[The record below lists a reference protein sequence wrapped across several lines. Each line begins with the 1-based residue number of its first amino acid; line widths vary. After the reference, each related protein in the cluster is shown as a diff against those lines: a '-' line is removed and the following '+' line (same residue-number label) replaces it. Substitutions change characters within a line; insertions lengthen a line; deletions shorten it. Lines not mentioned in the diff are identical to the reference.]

1 MSKDNHKIGLGK
13 GLSALLGDDDDE
25 EKQFSLPDISNSVS
39 DKDVIVKVEIDSI
52 NSSRFQPRTEF
63 AAEAIADLV
72 NSVKEKGVLQPLLVR
87 QSGKDKYELIA
98 GERRLRA
105 AKEAGLRFLPVIIK
119 DFSDTETLEV
129 ALIENL
135 QRENLNPLE
144 EALAFQRLAEEFNRT
159 QEEIAKVIGKSR
171 SYITNTM
178 RLLNLPDE
186 IKDMLKNGKLTAGH
200 ARTLIGM
207 DNAVEVAKQISE
219 QGLSVRAA
227 EILTGKEKEKKPDTK
242 KPAKKKK
249 KNEKISADIA
259 ELERACEEVLQTS
272 VRIKLTSPTG
282 IGTVA
287 VNFTS
292 FEQLEDLI
300 QILTNTGNIID

>member
-1 MSKDNHKIGLGK
+1 MSKDNKIGLGK
-13 GLSALLGDDDDE
+13 GLSAILGMGDDNE
-25 EKQFSLPDISNSVS
+25 TTPFSLPDISNTADDRESV
-39 DKDVIVKVEIDSI
+39 IKVEIDSI
-52 NSSRFQPRTEF
+52 NVSRFQPRTEF
-63 AAEAIADLV
+63 SAEAIADLV
-72 NSVKEKGVLQPLLVR
+72 NSIKEKGVLQPLLVR
-87 QSGKDKYELIA
+87 QTGKDNYELIA

-144 EALAFQRLAEEFNRT
+144 EALAFQRLAAEFNRT

-186 IKDMLKNGKLTAGH
+186 VKSMVKDGRLTAGH

-207 DNAVEVAKQISE
+207 DNAATLAKQIVE
-219 QGLSVRAA
+219 QGLNVRAA
-227 EILTGKEKEKKPDTK
+227 EILTNKEKDK
-242 KPAKKKK
+242 KPAADNKKPNKKKK
-249 KNEKISADIA
+249 KNGGMSSDIA
-259 ELERACEEVLQTS
+259 EMEKACEEALQTP
-272 VRIKLTSPTG
+272 VKIKLNGNSG
-282 IGTVA
+282 IGTMSI
-287 VNFTS
+287 NFTS
-292 FEQLEDLI
+292 FEQLDDLI
-300 QILTNTGNIID
+300 QILTGI

>member
-1 MSKDNHKIGLGK
+1 MSKDNKIGLGK
-13 GLSALLGDDDDE
+13 GLSAILGMGDDNE
-25 EKQFSLPDISNSVS
+25 TTPFSLPDISNTADDRESV
-39 DKDVIVKVEIDSI
+39 IKVEIDSI
-52 NSSRFQPRTEF
+52 NVSRFQPRTEF
-63 AAEAIADLV
+63 SAEAIADLV
-72 NSVKEKGVLQPLLVR
+72 NSIKEKGVLQPLLVR
-87 QSGKDKYELIA
+87 QTGKDNYELIA

-144 EALAFQRLAEEFNRT
+144 EALAFQRLAAEFNRT

-186 IKDMLKNGKLTAGH
+186 VKSMVKDGRLTAGH

-207 DNAVEVAKQISE
+207 DNAATLAKQIVE
-219 QGLSVRAA
+219 QGLNVRAA
-227 EILTGKEKEKKPDTK
+227 EILTNKEKDK
-242 KPAKKKK
+242 KPAADNKKPNKKKK
-249 KNEKISADIA
+249 KNGSMSSDIA
-259 ELERACEEVLQTS
+259 EMEKACEEALQTP
-272 VRIKLTSPTG
+272 VKIKLNGNSG
-282 IGTVA
+282 IGTMSI
-287 VNFTS
+287 NFTS
-292 FEQLEDLI
+292 FEQLDDLI
-300 QILTNTGNIID
+300 QILTGI

>member
-1 MSKDNHKIGLGK
+1 MSKDGKIGLGK
-13 GLSALLGDDDDE
+13 GLSTLLGATDDE
-25 EKQFSLPDISNSVS
+25 ETTLFSLPNISKNE
-39 DKDVIVKVEIDSI
+39 DDEVIVKVKI
-52 NSSRFQPRTEF
+52 NTVTASRFQPRKDFTTETL
-63 AAEAIADLV
+63 ADLIK
-72 NSVKEKGVLQPLLVR
+72 SIKEKGILQPLLVR
-87 QSGKDKYELIA
+87 QTGKDKYELIA

-105 AKEAGLRFLPVIIK
+105 AKEAGLHSLPVIIK

-186 IKDMLKNGKLTAGH
+186 VKDMVKAGKLTAGH

-207 DNAVEVAKQISE
+207 DNAVDLAKQISDNN
-219 QGLSVRAA
+219 LSVRAA
-227 EILTGKEKEKKPDTK
+227 EILTGKEKDKKVAAK

-259 ELERACEEVLQTS
+259 ELEKACEESLQTP
-272 VRIKLTSPTG
+272 VKIRLTSPSG
-282 IGTVA
+282 IGTVSI
-287 VNFTS
+287 NFTS
-292 FEQLEDLI
+292 FDQLDDLI
-300 QILTNTGNIID
+300 QLLTDIQS